1 MFHTGARPSGRFT
14 GRTAGA
20 RGLQKSHMVCPTLK
34 RLKRRAP
41 FERVIL
47 VVFAFV
53 FVCARGQADQSIY
66 DDALQNAWENWSWA
80 AVSLNN
86 AVPAHGGTK
95 SISVTAGAWEAI
107 YLHHAAFD
115 SAPFTNLTFWI
126 HGGSMGGQRLQVQ
139 GLLNGTAQ
147 TAVNIGP
154 LAANTWQQMTIPLA
168 ALGVANQPSLDGFW
182 FQDRTGTTQPAFYVD
197 DVALI
202 AGPSGPP
209 PTNTVVT
216 LRVDALAGRKPINPE
231 IYGLAFASTAEL
243 SDLNVP
249 LNRSGGNA
257 TTRYNWQLNASNR
270 AFDWYFESIG
280 SSSSTPGADG
290 DDLISLSK
298 AANAQTMLTI
308 PTIGWVAKL
317 GPGRARLASFSIT
330 KYGAQQAHAPDFADA
345 GNGVT
350 TAGVN
355 ITGNDPTDANQ
366 PADSSFQL
374 GWMRHLTNRWGSATN
389 GGLRYY
395 IMDNEPSIWFSTH
408 RDVHPTG
415 PTMEEVRNAILDY
428 GARVKSVDPNAQ
440 VVGPEEWGW
449 SGFLY
454 SGYDQQYGSSHGWSS
469 LPDRAAHGNMD
480 YLPWLLDQLR
490 RTNAATGQ
498 RLLDVFTVHY
508 YPQGGEFGNAID
520 SSMQLR
526 RNRSTR
532 SLWDTNYVDETW
544 INDKVKLIPRLKQW
558 VAQYYPGTR
567 IGVTEYNWGAEAHI
581 NGATA
586 QADILGIFGREGLDM
601 AARWTTP
608 AASTPTFKAMKM
620 YRNYDGNKSTFGGTS
635 VAASAPN
642 PDNLSSFAAVRS
654 SDGALTVM
662 VINKVLSGTTPV
674 LLSVTNFSVAG
685 TAQAW
690 QLTSANTLSRLA
702 DLNYSG
708 GALSNTL
715 PAQSITLFVLPA
727 TAQPPRLRAGT
738 NAPPGQLEL
747 WLEGQA
753 GTSYTLLSSST
764 MPSWL
769 PVSTNLLTSN
779 SFRFVVPTTNSA

>member
-1 MFHTGARPSGRFT
+1 MRSISRSLHVGWLSLLFAATLQGR
-14 GRTAGA
+14 A
-20 RGLQKSHMVCPTLK
+20 QNN
-34 RLKRRAP
+34 
-41 FERVIL
+41 
-47 VVFAFV
+47 
-53 FVCARGQADQSIY
+53 QAIY
-66 DDALQNAWENWSWA
+66 TDSLQNSWQNWSWA
-80 AVSLNN
+80 TNNLNN
-86 AVPAHGGTK
+86 ASPVHGGTK
-95 SISVTAGAWEAI
+95 SISVTAGAWQALYFE
-107 YLHHAAFD
+107 HSAFD
-115 SAPFTNLTFWI
+115 PSGFTNFTFWI
-126 HGGSMGGQRLQVQ
+126 HGGTAGGQRLQVQ
-139 GLLNGTAQ
+139 GLLGGSGQ

-154 LAANTWQQMTIPLA
+154 LAANAWQQITISLA
-168 ALGVANQPSLDGFW
+168 ALGVANQPNLDGFW
-182 FQDRTGTTQPAFYVD
+182 VQDRTGTTQPAFYVD
-197 DVALI
+197 DVQLI
-202 AGPSGPP
+202 AGPSGPQ
-209 PTNTVVT
+209 PTNTAVT
-216 LRVDALAGRKPINPE
+216 IRVDALANRKPINPE
-231 IYGLAFASTAEL
+231 IYGMAFASTAEL

-290 DDLISLSK
+290 DDFISLSR

-330 KYGAQQAHAPDFADA
+330 KYGAQQASAPDFADA

-350 TAGVN
+350 TGGVN

-366 PADSSFQL
+366 PADPAFQL
-374 GWMRHLTNRWGSATN
+374 GWFQHLTNHWGRAMN

-415 PTMEEVRNAILDY
+415 PTMEEIRNAILDY
-428 GARVKSVDPNAQ
+428 GAKVKSVDPDAQ

-449 SGFLY
+449 SGYLY

-469 LPDRAAHGNMD
+469 LPDRVAHGNMD

-490 RTNAATGQ
+490 RTNSATGQ

-508 YPQGGEFGNAID
+508 YPQGGEFGNAVD

-567 IGVTEYNWGAEAHI
+567 IGITEYNWGAEGHI
-581 NGATA
+581 NGAMT
-586 QADILGIFGREGLDM
+586 QADIFGIFGREGLDL
-601 AARWTTP
+601 ATRWTTP
-608 AASTPTFKAMKM
+608 AASTPTYKAMKM
-620 YRNYDGNKSTFGGTS
+620 YRNYDGNKSVFGDTS
-635 VAASAPN
+635 VTATVPN

-674 LLSVTNFSVAG
+674 LLSVTNFSAAG
-685 TAQAW
+685 TAQVW
-690 QLTSANTLSRLA
+690 QLTSVNTIGRLADLTVGANTLS
-702 DLNYSG
+702 NS
-708 GALSNTL
+708 L
-715 PAQSITLFVLPA
+715 PAQSVTLFVLPVA
-727 TAQPPRLRAGT
+727 AVPPALRVGT
-738 NAPPGQLEL
+738 NAPAGQLEL
-747 WLEGQA
+747 WLDGQA
-753 GTSYTLLSSST
+753 GQSYALQSST
-764 MPSWL
+764 NLTAWSS
-769 PVSTNLLTSN
+769 VSTNQMTSN
-779 SFRFVVPTTNSA
+779 SFRLLIPTTNAAQGFFRGLSAP